1 MSHGCCPHRAKIGYS
16 TVSTTFMECLQCVMP
31 QASHG
36 TMLFLFPL
44 GLLSRSLQDLFSTWA
59 DLGLIQSRGALQTPM
74 PLASGRT
81 GGQDT
86 KIAFFLELL
95 LPQGARDPIPSSPTS
110 GVSSPTLFCS
120 LLSQPNGAGPT
131 ILKRFLFEKIA
142 LVALLA

>member
-16 TVSTTFMECLQCVMP
+16 TVSTTFMECLLCVMP
-31 QASHG
+31 RASHG
-36 TMLFLFPL
+36 TVLFLFPL

-81 GGQDT
+81 GVQDT

-95 LPQGARDPIPSSPTS
+95 LPQGPEIQ
-110 GVSSPTLFCS
+110 S
-120 LLSQPNGAGPT
+120 LHPPPQGYLHLLYFALYSQPNGAGPT